1 MSAKKKITQEQII
14 SFYMDEVLSEET
26 LAQSVYAFA
35 KRHHFEE
42 SEFYQFFNGFDHL
55 KEEIFAAF
63 GNKTISMIQQ
73 SEGYQQ
79 YETQQKLLSF
89 YFTFFELLTANRSY
103 VMAQLSGNKD
113 KLSSLKSLGALRRVF
128 VKYVTQLGVVQI
140 DLKSDQ
146 LNKLKDK
153 GVGESMWMQ
162 LLITLKFWMEDRSKG
177 FEKTDIFIE
186 KTIKAQFDLIDTT
199 PVQSVFDLAKF
210 LWKEN
215 SMV

>member
-26 LAQSVYAFA
+26 LVQSVYAFA

-55 KEEIFAAF
+55 KEEIFATF
-63 GNKTISMIQQ
+63 GNNTISMIQQ